1 MNPSIILHV
10 PANMDQ
16 RTSRIPSSL
25 TSPTSRTPPNL
36 YNATSL
42 SNQNSERY
50 VNTSEKPNITASSIS
65 HSIDS
70 LVHSNP
76 KSSSDH
82 TPAIRT
88 STVEHLPRVSRQLSN
103 ESPTDFNVRNT
114 VFSRAPSEISN
125 ASPMKETS
133 IASSQRDVKMPRS
146 ISNDYGEAPRKPNVS
161 SGGRFIEH
169 PAIVSPNVNPFEKRR
184 SVVGESNIFDMLP
197 MHMHRHPSSKDANE
211 AAPYS
216 KTNAMY
222 GINSSGQ
229 KHDTLNTDERETPP
243 AITKYFEGHKASAA
257 IAALAAKLHSQ
268 AAVRSHEEKSF
279 TTTEHGVRLPSQN
292 DISKSDISPVMSM
305 NMSGPPNTV
314 AKHGTMSYK
323 KEAPESGPVRETTQS
338 PISSGCQVTTD
349 SLPNTTKSSS
359 ETKGPLADAN
369 KFKKSI
375 VGHPHSM
382 ASLLSSHPS
391 SKATSTQPNVTP
403 PLNPVQSPPLSM
415 PHSTAREAWAHTS
428 SDQQARTSHPDQNR
442 PMSTII
448 RRSSSDGTS
457 KHSHY
462 PVFMPTSHHTAP
474 QEIPG
479 QMSVKK
485 SPITTVHMPMKPV
498 MNMTSGMFQSKTTA
512 TTVTTATNIHH
523 QGNVPARVKSP
534 SSRNRVVKSGKTGQ
548 AKSVIKRASPVNAPS
563 SVVSMPSST
572 YCDGSMK
579 SPTVTQKFD
588 DMTASGIMRSSSDRN
603 QLPVSSRPQL
613 PKFSSQTVL
622 PESSKIFPQGRDPKN
637 DDKLIEKRP
646 SATSS
651 VSPMPVSK
659 PLSVTAHC
667 DAVVSSISRQAT
679 PPQRS
684 VPSQWSTP
692 SQQQP
697 ATSFQEKPSVTQP
710 AASSVIASRA
720 SPLSVIKSSVSSHS
734 IVSSH
739 PAPANVSVITPLTGL
754 MRVVDAASQR
764 AAASSVARTH
774 PGVGTLSGAHGTSVI
789 AAASPSSKP
798 SKSIESSSA
807 VSLNITRGLSS
818 KQISVQ
824 IMTATTSVVACL
836 TGATFSQVAE
846 RMQPSSGKQQT
857 LSQTSVVSTIL
868 KVIPSVGTK
877 SDSPNDAKSSKQVTG
892 VAMTKPVSTAS
903 QIISRPTSKV
913 SSRPTSSASQVSS
926 GPASA
931 VSQVGSRTNASKISL
946 TTAQSISSATTT
958 TTLKAITIVPITMAT
973 KVTTAKDLVDA
984 KKSTV
989 QNSSTQL
996 QLLTTV
1002 SCTANSPNH
1011 PPNTQTKSSNQK
1023 TTSAKQQKT
1032 TSSSRSSS
1040 KGPKASVSTPVSE
1053 DESNTNNNAPV
1064 ASRTRPS
1071 TRRNTTLSALGPGPS
1086 KKPFKGSAVSPA
1098 GSSGSKS
1105 QTTSPTGLK
1114 NVPETIPGIMKSKG
1128 AVKQNVQPTLVPSG
1142 NQKGNTGKQSSSQR
1156 KTMQTDTI
1164 SVGSRKADSSTSNE
1178 GVARSQVDAR
1188 GSVSSSQTSQSK
1200 VESSSYA
1207 AAALAKLNESIVIPS
1222 TRPVTSV
1229 PDRPKPQKKKSLASI
1244 VNLLASKTTGQ
1255 QSVVESTKASELSD
1269 GEVTASKK
1277 GMEIPPKDGVDKPAV
1292 AAEIDMTQK
1301 SMNFSQKGIAS
1312 AATEKITA
1320 QNEGA
1325 FLQKEKVCD
1334 PKYKEPTAVEKAA
1347 TKNIGE
1353 TTEKSKDFTQMKEPT
1368 QSNKVVTQKSKSTLD
1383 KVKNL
1388 AQKCNDLAQKAKSFT
1403 STNQVVTQNSEQVVT
1418 ENSVLHAQKSV
1429 QGTQKSVSSAQKSA
1443 QGAQKSVQ
1451 GVQKSIQGVQK
1462 SIQGVQKSVQVVK
1475 KSKEVVLKV
1484 TRSRSPVVTNNEKES
1499 SPNVKRRATA
1509 SPVTVKGSTRKGA
1522 ESVEKRDDKL
1532 PSKGNDSTKDEK
1544 TVTQKKVEATP
1555 KGNIAGAA
1563 VVSQTEKAEPR
1574 TDSSLKQKDK
1584 ETAQKEKDIPQK
1596 GKVQRTEPILTPK
1609 DAKDLQ
1615 TDEKKLPQ
1623 REETKVT
1630 PKEEKRP
1637 GLRVEVKPTLKEDIK
1652 VVEKNDIKPASKDDE
1667 KTAQK
1672 SVAAP
1677 KLSDGKNSEQKADK
1691 MLAVAADKK
1700 TAQKI
1705 DSPVAEEIDKEATS
1719 KGLKTVAELDTKGT
1733 AKKDTNKK
1741 ILSIEGKG
1749 VTLKKK
1755 EDSKQNVIASTSK
1768 QNHMETDKQANCSER
1783 TVTSSVV
1790 SANIK
1795 TSEKTLT
1802 SEKIVTSDK
1811 TLTSL
1816 KTVTS
1821 QKVVTSEQNVT

>member
-25 TSPTSRTPPNL
+25 TSPTSQTPPNL

-42 SNQNSERY
+42 PNQNSERY

-76 KSSSDH
+76 KSSSGH

-103 ESPTDFNVRNT
+103 ESPTDLNVRNT

-125 ASPMKETS
+125 ASPMKES
-133 IASSQRDVKMPRS
+133 SVSSSQRDMKMPRS
-146 ISNDYGEAPRKPNVS
+146 ISNDYGEPPRKPNVS

-197 MHMHRHPSSKDANE
+197 MHMHRHPSSKDAKE

-222 GINSSGQ
+222 GIKSSGQ
-229 KHDTLNTDERETPP
+229 KHDTLNTDELETPP

-279 TTTEHGVRLPSQN
+279 STTEHGARLPSQN

-314 AKHGTMSYK
+314 ARHSTMSYK
-323 KEAPESGPVRETTQS
+323 KEVPEGGLVKETTQS
-338 PISSGCQVTTD
+338 PISSGSHVTTD
-349 SLPNTTKSSS
+349 SLPSTTKNTS
-359 ETKGPLADAN
+359 ETKGQLADAN

-391 SKATSTQPNVTP
+391 SKAASTQPNITP
-403 PLNPVQSPPLSM
+403 SLNPVQSPPLSM
-415 PHSTAREAWAHTS
+415 PHSTAREAWVHTS
-428 SDQQARTSHPDQNR
+428 SDQQARSSHPDQNR

-448 RRSSSDGTS
+448 RRSSSEGNS

-462 PVFMPTSHHTAP
+462 PAFMPTAHHTAP

-485 SPITTVHMPMKPV
+485 PPITTVHMPMKPV
-498 MNMTSGMFQSKTTA
+498 MNMTSGMFQSKTTT

-534 SSRNRVVKSGKTGQ
+534 SSKNRVVKSGKTGQ
-548 AKSVIKRASPVNAPS
+548 AKSVIKRASPVSAQS
-563 SVVSMPSST
+563 SAVSMPSGT

-588 DMTASGIMRSSSDRN
+588 DVTASGIIRSSSDRD

-613 PKFSSQTVL
+613 PPFSSQTAL
-622 PESSKIFPQGRDPKN
+622 TESSKIFPQGRDPKN
-637 DDKLIEKRP
+637 EDKPIENRP

-651 VSPMPVSK
+651 ISPVPSSK
-659 PLSVTAHC
+659 PLSVTAQSN
-667 DAVVSSISRQAT
+667 AVVSSVSRQTT

-684 VPSQWSTP
+684 APSQWSAP

-697 ATSFQEKPSVTQP
+697 PTSFQEKPSVTQP

-739 PAPANVSVITPLTGL
+739 PPTANVSVITPLTGL

-774 PGVGTLSGAHGTSVI
+774 PGVGTLSGGHGTSVI
-789 AAASPSSKP
+789 AAASPSCKP
-798 SKSIESSSA
+798 SKSVESSSA

-836 TGATFSQVAE
+836 TGATLSQVAE

-877 SDSPNDAKSSKQVTG
+877 SDSPHDSKSSKQVTG
-892 VAMTKPVSTAS
+892 FAMAKPASTAS
-903 QIISRPTSKV
+903 QVISRPTSQV
-913 SSRPTSSASQVSS
+913 SSRPTSSASQVVS

-931 VSQVGSRTNASKISL
+931 INQVGSRTNTSKISL
-946 TTAQSISSATTT
+946 TTAQSISSAITA

-973 KVTTAKDLVDA
+973 KVTTAKDVGDA

-989 QNSSTQL
+989 QSSSTQVP
-996 QLLTTV
+996 LLTTV

-1011 PPNTQTKSSNQK
+1011 LPNTQMKSSNQK
-1023 TTSAKQQKT
+1023 TTSAKQQRT
-1032 TSSSRSSS
+1032 TSSSRSNS
-1040 KGPKASVSTPVSE
+1040 KGTKASTSTPVSE
-1053 DESNTNNNAPV
+1053 NESNTNNNAPV

-1105 QTTSPTGLK
+1105 QTTSPTGHR

-1128 AVKQNVQPTLVPSG
+1128 VGKQSVQPTLVPLGS
-1142 NQKGNTGKQSSSQR
+1142 QKGNTAKQSSSQR
-1156 KTMQTDTI
+1156 KPMQSDTI
-1164 SVGSRKADSSTSNE
+1164 SVGSRKADGSTSKE
-1178 GVARSQVDAR
+1178 GAARSQADAK
-1188 GSVSSSQTSQSK
+1188 GIVSSSQTSQSK

-1255 QSVVESTKASELSD
+1255 QSVVESTKASEISD
-1269 GEVTASKK
+1269 REVTASKNS
-1277 GMEIPPKDGVDKPAV
+1277 MEIPPKDGVDKPAL
-1292 AAEIDMTQK
+1292 AAEIDTMQK
-1301 SMNFSQKGIAS
+1301 SIDLSQKGIAP
-1312 AATEKITA
+1312 AATEKVIA
-1320 QNEGA
+1320 QSEGA
-1325 FLQKEKVCD
+1325 FLQKGRVSNPTD
-1334 PKYKEPTAVEKAA
+1334 KEPTAIEKAA

-1353 TTEKSKDFTQMKEPT
+1353 TTEKGKDSTQIKEPT
-1368 QSNKVVTQKSKSTLD
+1368 HSNKVVTQKNKTTLD

-1388 AQKCNDLAQKAKSFT
+1388 AQKCNDLAQKAKSST
-1403 STNQVVTQNSEQVVT
+1403 STSQVVTQKSEQVVI
-1418 ENSVLHAQKSV
+1418 ENSVLDTQKSV
-1429 QGTQKSVSSAQKSA
+1429 QGTQKSVPSAQKSA
-1443 QGAQKSVQ
+1443 QGAQKAVQ
-1451 GVQKSIQGVQK
+1451 GAQKIL
-1462 SIQGVQKSVQVVK
+1462 QGVQKSVQVVK
-1475 KSKEVVLKV
+1475 KSKEVVLKA

-1522 ESVEKRDDKL
+1522 DSVEKRDDKL
-1532 PSKGNDSTKDEK
+1532 SSRGNDSTESEK

-1563 VVSQTEKAEPR
+1563 VVNQSEKAEPR
-1574 TDSSLKQKDK
+1574 TDKSLMQKDK
-1584 ETAQKEKDIPQK
+1584 EIVQKEKDIPQK
-1596 GKVQRTEPILTPK
+1596 GKVQRTEPILTQK
-1609 DAKDLQ
+1609 DTKDLR

-1623 REETKVT
+1623 KEETKVAR
-1630 PKEEKRP
+1630 KEDERP
-1637 GLRVEVKPTLKEDIK
+1637 GQRVEVKPTLKEDRK
-1652 VVEKNDIKPASKDDE
+1652 VPEKNDIRPAAKDDG

-1672 SVAAP
+1672 SVAATR
-1677 KLSDGKNSEQKADK
+1677 LSDEKNIEQEADK
-1691 MLAVAADKK
+1691 LLAVAAYKK
-1700 TAQKI
+1700 TAQEI
-1705 DSPVAEEIDKEATS
+1705 VTPVAEEIDKEATS
-1719 KGLKTVAELDTKGT
+1719 KGVKTVAELDTKGT
-1733 AKKDTNKK
+1733 AKKDANKK
-1741 ILSIEGKG
+1741 ILSTEGKG
-1749 VTLKKK
+1749 VTLKK

-1768 QNHMETDKQANCSER
+1768 QNHVETDKQANCSEK
-1783 TVTSSVV
+1783 TVTSSLV
-1790 SANIK
+1790 SANFK

-1802 SEKIVTSDK
+1802 SEKIVTSEK
-1811 TLTSL
+1811 TLTSS